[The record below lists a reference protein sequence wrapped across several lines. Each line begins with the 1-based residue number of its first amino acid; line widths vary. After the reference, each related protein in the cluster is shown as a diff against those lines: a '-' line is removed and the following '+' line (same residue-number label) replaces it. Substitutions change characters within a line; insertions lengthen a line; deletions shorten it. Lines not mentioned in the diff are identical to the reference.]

1 MATEKTPAHKRAA
14 RAEQSSTDWKM
25 KAIERREEIESLKG
39 QLAKANETITRQAV
53 ALSESTNQS
62 KNLQKQM
69 DILTQKLEDSSL
81 KTTAVQLKMAEF
93 KKKASR

>member
-39 QLAKANETITRQAV
+39 QLVKANETIKCQAV
-53 ALSESTNQS
+53 ALSESTNQYA
-62 KNLQKQM
+62 NLQKQI
-69 DILTQKLEDSSL
+69 DILTKKLEDSCL
-81 KTTAVQLKMAEF
+81 RTAAVQLELAEF
-93 KKKASR
+93 KKKPFR